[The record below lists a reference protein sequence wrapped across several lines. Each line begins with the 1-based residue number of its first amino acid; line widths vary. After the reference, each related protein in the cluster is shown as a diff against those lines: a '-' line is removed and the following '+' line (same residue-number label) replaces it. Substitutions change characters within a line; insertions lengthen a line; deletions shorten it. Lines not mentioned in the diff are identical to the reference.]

1 MKDKLKKILYSHL
14 FLNCLLGVIVTVV
27 AVSIAITPVSLL
39 ISVNKISDG
48 VVYRGRE
55 DCQTVALTFN
65 VYQGTSQVE
74 EILRILDEKQASATF
89 YIGGCWADDN
99 IEVVQKILKKGH
111 EIGSHGYFHKD
122 HAKLSLEE
130 NLAEIKF
137 ADDLIKAICGSSPT
151 LFAPPSGSFS
161 KDTVKA
167 CESMGYRVIM
177 WSKDTID
184 WRDKDSDLIFERATK
199 DLVSGDIILMHPT
212 AQTVTALPKII
223 DAIYK
228 CGLKASKVSAVL

>member
-1 MKDKLKKILYSHL
+1 MKEKLKKILYSHL

-27 AVSIAITPVSLL
+27 AVSIAVTPVSLL
-39 ISVNKISDG
+39 ISVNKLTDG

-55 DCQTVALTFN
+55 NSNAVALTFN
-65 VYQGTSQVE
+65 VYQGTSHVE
-74 EILRILDEKQASATF
+74 EILSILEQKQATATF

-111 EIGSHGYFHKD
+111 EIGSHGYYHKD
-122 HAKLSLEE
+122 HAKLSFEE

-137 ADDLIKAICGSSPT
+137 ADDLLKAICGSSPT

-161 KDTVKA
+161 KDTLKA

-184 WRDKDSDLIFERATK
+184 WRDKDSDLLVARATK

-212 AQTVTALPKII
+212 TQTVTALPKII

-228 CGLKASKVSAVL
+228 CGLKASSVSAVL